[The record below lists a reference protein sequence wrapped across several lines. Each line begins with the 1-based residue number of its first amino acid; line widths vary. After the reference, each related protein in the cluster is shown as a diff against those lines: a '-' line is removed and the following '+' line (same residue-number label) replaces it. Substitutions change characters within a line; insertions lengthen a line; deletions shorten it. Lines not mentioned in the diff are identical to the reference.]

1 MITFATDSHFLIG
14 YAHLTGGKPCQD
26 FALTGVDGMAAY
38 AIVSDGCSTGGLTDV
53 GSRLLVLST
62 ASAIR
67 EHWAANRLVGAN
79 TPLEI
84 GVRQKLV
91 IAASKQMLRLIT
103 DDMLAT
109 CAYSYIAPEGGYIHL
124 QGDGVVAFRLLDGRT
139 ILHRYEWANNTPLYP
154 AYADDNFRR
163 FIAAHGGD
171 LTAQLLTCER
181 WEHLNGTFNQLDS
194 ESYTLSEGIRGIT
207 IPLDAETITNLD
219 LIAVFSDGASQVE
232 NVDWKDA
239 ALQLLAFKSTE
250 GEFAK
255 RRLNRFV
262 KDAAKAGRGPLDDI
276 AYAVIRLVKEEEDGS
291 AEG

>member
-1 MITFATDSHFLIG
+1 MSTFATDSHFLIG

-26 FALTGVDGMAAY
+26 FALTGVEGAAAY

-53 GSRLLVLST
+53 GSRVLVLST

-67 EHWAANRLVGAN
+67 EHWSTNRIVGDN
-79 TPLEI
+79 TSLEI

-91 IAASKQMLRLIT
+91 IVASKQTLGLKT

-109 CAYSYIAPEGGYIHL
+109 CVYSYISPEGGYFHL
-124 QGDGVVAFRLLDGRT
+124 QGDGVVALRFTDGST

-163 FIAAHGGD
+163 FIAAHSDD
-171 LTAQLLTCER
+171 LEAHLLTCER
-181 WEHLNGTFNQLDS
+181 WEHLNSKFNQLDGV
-194 ESYTLSEGIRGIT
+194 SYTLSEGIRGIT
-207 IPLDAETITNLD
+207 ITLNAEMVKNLD
-219 LIAVFSDGASQVE
+219 LIAIFSDGVSQVE
-232 NVDWKDA
+232 NIDWKDA
-239 ALQLLAFKSTE
+239 VLQLLAFKSTE

-262 KDAAKAGRGPLDDI
+262 KDAMKAGRGPIDDI
-276 AYAVIRLVKEEEDGS
+276 AYAVIRLVKEKE
-291 AEG
+291 